1 MIRLSKIFRYLGEHR
16 LAVVLIIL
24 LLIIE
29 AWCDLSL
36 PRYTSDIVDVGIQ
49 QGGIENAAPD
59 EIRQSSFDDLSLFL
73 TQDEIA
79 VLDVY
84 KRQR

>member
-49 QGGIENAAPD
+49 QRGIENAAPD

-79 VLDVY
+79 VF
-84 KRQR
+84 Q